1 MKHATSR
8 FHEKKQI
15 LTNEMKKI
23 ADKMSPQPK
32 FGFTETQE
40 RSFGGFGWWVFKVQS
55 IRNRKSIRDLNK
67 KRHEKRNKC
76 IV

>member
-40 RSFGGFGWWVFKVQS
+40 RSFGGLGGGS
-55 IRNRKSIRDLNK
+55 LRSRA
-67 KRHEKRNKC
+67 
-76 IV
+76 